1 MRGVRWGV
9 LLGLML
15 VGGVQPSAAQIRL
28 VPQAKLD
35 SVANPP
41 TIQERVMRF
50 EAEELHFGSID
61 ELGGAW
67 QGVFRWQNITDQPL
81 VITRIVTSC
90 SCLTADFGREPVA
103 AGKRAELRV
112 SYHPKGHPG
121 VVRQRLYLYT
131 NRSKERPTAILTV
144 RGVVVRDREL
154 EHRYPHRCGDLL
166 LKSDTVVF
174 ERTKEVQRF
183 EIACLNEGDKS
194 IVPQLDTRLTPRGF
208 SLRGV
213 PRELPPQSEGR
224 LLIEYDPSKVQGSV
238 PIRALYLQGNGTPSG
253 RKITLRWK
261 AE

>member
-1 MRGVRWGV
+1 MRV
-9 LLGLML
+9 LRGLWIGLLL
-15 VGGVQPSAAQIRL
+15 VGVMQPSVAQIRL

-41 TIQERVMRF
+41 TIEERAMRF

-67 QGVFRWQNITDQPL
+67 QGVFRWTNITEQPL
-81 VITRIVTSC
+81 VITRVVSSC

-103 AGKRAELRV
+103 AGKAAELRV

-154 EHRYPHRCGDLL
+154 EAHYPHRCGGLL
-166 LKSDTVVF
+166 LKSDGVEL
-174 ERTKEVQRF
+174 ERTNEVQRF

-194 IVPQLDTRLTPRGF
+194 LVPQLDTLLTPRGF
-208 SLRGV
+208 TLRGV

-238 PIRALYLQGNGTPSG
+238 PIRALYLQGSGAPSG

>member
-1 MRGVRWGV
+1 MRV
-9 LLGLML
+9 LRGLWVGLLL
-15 VGGVQPSAAQIRL
+15 VGVMQPSVAQIRL

-41 TIQERVMRF
+41 TIEERAMRF
-50 EAEELHFGSID
+50 DEEELHFGSID

-67 QGVFRWQNITDQPL
+67 QGLFRWTNIADRPL
-81 VITRIVTSC
+81 VITRVVSSC

-103 AGKRAELRV
+103 TGKRAELRV

-154 EHRYPHRCGDLL
+154 EAHYPHRCGGLL
-166 LKSDTVVF
+166 LKSDGVEL
-174 ERTKEVQRF
+174 ERTREVQRF
-183 EIACLNEGDKS
+183 EIACLNEGEKS
-194 IVPQLDTRLTPRGF
+194 VVPQLDTLLTPRGF
-208 SLRGV
+208 TLRGV
-213 PRELPPQSEGR
+213 PRELPPQGEGR
-224 LLIEYDPSKVQGSV
+224 LLVEYDPSKVQGSV
-238 PIRALYLQGNGTPSG
+238 PIRALYLQGSGAPSG